1 IPRISFILN
10 GNMWT
15 EWDTTS
21 TIISV
26 TPRLTPRL
34 RLNLSKDMT
43 LSIFNEF
50 VMETPY
56 TDFGETELLSNRI
69 GLLFSWN
76 FSPKS
81 WIYIA
86 LNDYRVQNGGGQLEL
101 ENQIGAI
108 KAKYLFYF

>member
-1 IPRISFILN
+1 
-10 GNMWT
+10 MWT

-21 TIISV
+21 TIIAV
-26 TPRLTPRL
+26 TPRLTPRV
-34 RLNLSKDMT
+34 RLNLSKDME

-50 VMETPY
+50 VMEAPGV
-56 TDFGETELLSNRI
+56 DLQDTELLSNRI

-76 FSPKS
+76 FRPKS
-81 WIYIA
+81 WLYIA
-86 LNDYRVQNGGGQLEL
+86 LNDYRVQDEYGNPRL